1 MNVKYAGISVREI
14 VTELYRK
21 DGRIRYPVL
30 FRQNGSY
37 RQYVGGKYEFTVR
50 FPYLSPDQ

>member
-1 MNVKYAGISVREI
+1 VNVKYAGISVREI